1 VKVVL
6 QELTDL
12 LEETRHLILLRF
24 RLQGDDGVL
33 FMSTRR
39 LASQG
44 DASSGRAM
52 PSMLHMKP
60 GWEKEHW
67 VAREV
72 GHVVGLGR
80 GGGGGGGGG
89 GDANGGD
96 EEERSAL

>member
-12 LEETRHLILLRF
+12 LKDTRHLTLLRF

-39 LASQG
+39 LTPQG
-44 DASSGRAM
+44 DTSSGRAM

-60 GWEKEHW
+60 GWEKEHL

-72 GHVVGLGR
+72 GHVVRLRR

-89 GDANGGD
+89 GEAEGGD
-96 EEERSAL
+96 EE